1 MALALKGPRPPTDRL
16 PLRGAPLRGVP
27 SGHWAGGHRYLERS
41 SAHHSSPWA
50 QSSSMPCGILGIDL
64 LAGAA
69 SQKAYLGGRRVRP
82 GSGYSQTRSLASSP
96 CPAHTL
102 ARAPEHSAWHS
113 RTGELWLRLLSF
125 LSRPCT
131 RQPSRTLLPSPHA
144 RQLDTCRLSEQHH
157 PSWHP
162 DQTERTSKISVGFS
176 CPTPLYTT
184 FRTPLSHPQDI
195 ILHRAKPGLSII
207 VIARLTQGTKQSQPM
222 SRWAGS
228 SPAPHHP
235 STQPSLLHTLNTS
248 SSVTANV
255 RSSFPDRELISF

>member
-1 MALALKGPRPPTDRL
+1 MALALNGPRPPTDRL

-27 SGHWAGGHRYLERS
+27 SGHWAGGHRYLGRS

-131 RQPSRTLLPSPHA
+131 RQPSFRSVLPSGPPLQILLILEA
-144 RQLDTCRLSEQHH
+144 QLRLQNHNQWGANS
-157 PSWHP
+157 
-162 DQTERTSKISVGFS
+162 
-176 CPTPLYTT
+176 
-184 FRTPLSHPQDI
+184 
-195 ILHRAKPGLSII
+195 
-207 VIARLTQGTKQSQPM
+207 
-222 SRWAGS
+222 S
-228 SPAPHHP
+228 SPE
-235 STQPSLLHTLNTS
+235 SFTTLCRR
-248 SSVTANV
+248 VLTAGCG
-255 RSSFPDRELISF
+255 SYLQFAGGETEAQSI